1 MSDELLNM
9 NNDASFITPEIIRAM
24 EGILMVAIEPVPGEL
39 LAQLFE
45 VPVSIVE
52 EMAAQLSAVY

>member
-24 EGILMVAIEPVPGEL
+24 EGILMVAI
-39 LAQLFE
+39 
-45 VPVSIVE
+45 
-52 EMAAQLSAVY
+52 